1 MTGCL
6 CRIVLSIMMVILGIA
21 ATCAAAEAGEESLTL
36 SARAAVLIDGHT
48 GLVLY
53 GYNATRPLPPASTTK
68 VLTGILGLEL
78 GSISEPVHVDYRS
91 AGIEGTTIY
100 LQGGDVYRLCDLI
113 KGALISSGNDSASAI
128 AIHLAG
134 DEKKFSALMNY
145 KAQTLGCLA
154 SRFGNPH
161 GLPQTGHLTTSYDL
175 AVITRYSMQNGLFR
189 SIVGTKSGR
198 IRERSKGEVIPLYN
212 TNRLLGH
219 EEMGWRITGVKTGTT
234 SEAGQ
239 CLIAAAEKNDQML
252 ISVVLGSSDRYADT
266 LRVLEYGIKHCH
278 PVLVRRREPL
288 REVPVWRGSRMT
300 VAVAPEKDISLLIP
314 PRLLPFLEKRIY
326 LEPYLKAPCARGRKV
341 GRMEIL
347 LGNKVLFQTDL
358 VTLNNVPRG

>member
-6 CRIVLSIMMVILGIA
+6 RWIGLSIMIALLGVT
-21 ATCAAAEAGEESLTL
+21 ATCAAAEAGEASLPL

-53 GYNATRPLPPASTTK
+53 GHNATRPLPPASTTK

-78 GSISEPVHVDYRS
+78 GSIREPVHVDSRS
-91 AGIEGTTIY
+91 AGIEGTTIC
-100 LQGGDVYRLCDLI
+100 LQAGDVYRLCDLI

-128 AIHLAG
+128 AVHLAG
-134 DEKKFSALMNY
+134 DEKRFSALMNY

-175 AVITRYSMQNGLFR
+175 AVIARYSMQNGLFR
-189 SIVGTKSGR
+189 SIVGTKSER

-212 TNRLLGH
+212 TNRLLGQEH
-219 EEMGWRITGVKTGTT
+219 MGWRITGVKTGTT
-234 SEAGQ
+234 AEAGE
-239 CLIAAAEKNDQML
+239 CLIAAAERNDQML

-278 PVLVRRREPL
+278 WVSVGGRKPL
-288 REVPVWRGSRMT
+288 RQVPVWRGSRMT
-300 VAVAPEKDISLLIP
+300 VAVAPVKDISFLIP

-326 LEPYLKAPCARGRKV
+326 LEPYLKAPCPKGTKA

-347 LGNKVLFQTDL
+347 LGKRVLFQTDL